1 VKKYLLL
8 FVAFLITGFAFS
20 ISLINDISYNVDI
33 SYAATD
39 VERVLTNYSI
49 QEGSYAGDID
59 IRLALQ
65 EILKLGYFTS
75 VSYNLDDNGNLEL
88 IFKPNPIVTNYEVE
102 ILGNGLLDKKNI
114 RSTISLKTNIP
125 LSLKDYQTSMKNI
138 QDLYIKNGYQFV
150 DVYSNL
156 KMTGDEITVE
166 ATEINNKKYPS
177 DTLVFIVKEYSL
189 WDLDL
194 RGELSQLD
202 KEDIKKRIGFDF
214 RKDWNNKFFLF
225 RPNAKETYP
234 SFQKIQNIL
243 NSLNQIP
250 FFSPDTNL
258 RFEVHEV
265 EENKG
270 GELLLV
276 LEGNLRRIVQEDSV
290 IVNKTSFVGNESLEE
305 FRLSDAVSNFVPL
318 GESVSN
324 LDLLYAYDNLQKL
337 YNDNGYIYTLI
348 TPKYQ
353 DQELIFEI
361 TETKVG
367 NVEITQEASAKT
379 KPYIVDSFV
388 KIKSGEIFN
397 QKKLQDT
404 YTSFM
409 GTGFFKDVKIQPIQQ
424 AQDVVGFKITPI
436 ESGKLGKLMGG
447 VTWSLPEGGQPWYQG
462 FTGQLEVQFL
472 NPFGYGQT
480 FSINTEMNPL
490 RNYYSVGFDY
500 DVIKLAG
507 SKLNLGAGIHYTV
520 SEEGKYYSNI
530 GEDAT
535 NYLSLSVAPR
545 YSIQDF
551 SSIISSF
558 TYNNY
563 KLVEGSNLNVI
574 SGSLGYL
581 YNSLDSPYRP
591 YSGQYFQVSGIGG
604 VETSNTD
611 NYYIGAT
618 TEGKLFYSF
627 YKFTLGTRLKLG
639 TVYNSSPDSNL
650 NYQFNVGGMYSVRT
664 SDFYKQ
670 EGANTLLFNTELAYE
685 LATGQVPL
693 DLIGYFDYGS
703 AQNEITNLFNDSILS
718 FGGGLRFTIPLF
730 GQIGFGY
737 GWDESLQG
745 KLWFGFGQMF

>member
-1 VKKYLLL
+1 MKKHFLL
-8 FVAFLITGFAFS
+8 FFVFLITGFAFS
-20 ISLINDISYNVDI
+20 ISLLNDISYNVDI

-39 VERVLTNYSI
+39 VERVLTNYGI
-49 QEGSYAGDID
+49 QEGYYVGDID

-75 VSYNLDDNGNLEL
+75 VSYNLDDNGNLEI

-102 ILGNGLLDKKNI
+102 ILGNGLIDKKNI
-114 RSTISLKTNIP
+114 RSSISLNTNIP
-125 LSLKDYQTSMKNI
+125 LNLNDYQTSMKNI

-150 DVYSNL
+150 DIYSNL
-156 KMTGDEITVE
+156 KMTGDEITLE
-166 ATEINNKKYPS
+166 ATEINNKKYSS

-250 FFSPDTNL
+250 FFSANTYFG
-258 RFEVHEV
+258 FEVIEI

-276 LEGNLRRIVQEDSV
+276 LEGDLRKVVPQEPV
-290 IVNKTSFVGNESLEE
+290 TVNSITFVGNESIEN
-305 FRLSDAVSNFVPL
+305 FRLNEVVNKFVPI
-318 GESVSN
+318 GEPVNN
-324 LDLLYAYDNLQKL
+324 LDILYAYDNVQKI
-337 YNDNGYIYTLI
+337 YYDNGYVYTI
-348 TPKYQ
+348 IIPKYQ
-353 DQELIFEI
+353 DEELIFEI
-361 TETKVG
+361 TEPKVG
-367 NVEITQEASAKT
+367 DVEITQEASAKT
-379 KPYIVDSFV
+379 KPYIVESLV
-388 KIKSGEIFN
+388 KIESGKVFN
-397 QKKLQDT
+397 QKQLQDT
-404 YTSFM
+404 YISFM

-424 AQDVVGFKITPI
+424 AQDVIGFRITPV

-447 VTWSLPEGGQPWYQG
+447 VTWTLPDNAEWYQG
-462 FTGQLEVQFL
+462 FTGELEVQWL

-480 FSINTEMNPL
+480 FSLNTSLNPM

-500 DVIKLAG
+500 DVIKLGG
-507 SKLNLGAGIHYTV
+507 SNLDLGAGIHYTV
-520 SEEGKYYSNI
+520 SEDGRYYSNI
-530 GEDAT
+530 GENAT

-551 SSIISSF
+551 SYITSSF

-563 KLVEGSNLNVI
+563 TLVDEDTLNVI

-591 YSGQYFQVSGIGG
+591 YNGQYFQISGIGG

-618 TEGKLFYSF
+618 TEGKLFNSF
-627 YKFTLGTRLKLG
+627 YKFTLGNRLKLG
-639 TVYNSSPDSNL
+639 TVYNSNPDSNL
-650 NYQFNVGGMYSVRT
+650 HYLFNVGGMYSVRT
-664 SDFYKQ
+664 SNFYEQKG
-670 EGANTLLFNTELAYE
+670 ENLFLFNTELAYE

-693 DLIGYFDYGS
+693 DLIAYFDYGS
-703 AQNEITNLFNDSILS
+703 AQDDISNLFGDGILS

-737 GWDESLQG
+737 GWDQDLEG
-745 KLWFGFGQMF
+745 KVWFGFGQTF

>member
-1 VKKYLLL
+1 MKKHFLL
-8 FVAFLITGFAFS
+8 FAVFLIAGFAFS
-20 ISLINDISYNVDI
+20 ITLLNDISYNVDI

-39 VERVLTNYSI
+39 VERVLTNYGI
-49 QEGSYAGDID
+49 QEGFYIGDVD

-75 VSYNLDDNGNLEL
+75 VSYNLDDNGNLEI
-88 IFKPNPIVTNYEVE
+88 IFKPNPIVSNYEVE
-102 ILGNGLLDKKNI
+102 ILGNELIDKKNI
-114 RSTISLKTNIP
+114 RSSISLNTNIP
-125 LSLKDYQTSMKNI
+125 LNLNDYQTSMKNI

-150 DVYSNL
+150 DIYSNL
-156 KMTGDEITVE
+156 KMTGDGITLE
-166 ATEINNKKYPS
+166 ATEINNKEYSS

-194 RGELSQLD
+194 RGELSKLD

-214 RKDWNNKFFLF
+214 RKDWNNKFFLL

-250 FFSPDTNL
+250 FFSANTNL
-258 RFEVHEV
+258 RFEVTEV

-276 LEGNLRRIVQEDSV
+276 LEGNLRKVVSQEPV
-290 IVNKTSFVGNESLEE
+290 TVNSISFVGNESIED
-305 FRLSDAVSNFVPL
+305 FRLNEVVNKFVPI
-318 GESVSN
+318 GEPVNN
-324 LDLLYAYDNLQKL
+324 LDILNAYDNVQKL
-337 YNDNGYIYTLI
+337 YYDSGYIYTLI

-353 DQELIFEI
+353 DEELIFEI
-361 TETKVG
+361 TEPKVG
-367 NVEITQEASAKT
+367 DVQITQEATAKT
-379 KPYIVDSFV
+379 QPYIVDSLV
-388 KIKSGEIFN
+388 KIKPGEVFN
-397 QKKLQDT
+397 QQKLQDT

-409 GTGFFKDVKIQPIQQ
+409 GTGFFKDVIIQPIQQ
-424 AQDVVGFKITPI
+424 GEDVIGFKITPI
-436 ESGKLGKLMGG
+436 ESEKLGKLMGG
-447 VTWSLPEGGQPWYQG
+447 ITWTLPEDAEWYQG
-462 FTGQLEVQFL
+462 FTGELEVQWL

-480 FSINTEMNPL
+480 FSLNTSLNPL

-500 DVIKLAG
+500 NVIKLAG
-507 SKLNLGAGIHYTV
+507 SNLDLGAGIHYTV
-520 SEEGKYYSNI
+520 SEDGEYYSNI

-551 SSIISSF
+551 SYITSSF

-563 KLVEGSNLNVI
+563 TLVAGDNLNVI
-574 SGSLGYL
+574 SGSVGYL
-581 YNSLDSPYRP
+581 YNSLDSPFRP
-591 YSGQYFQVSGIGG
+591 HKGQYFQINGIGG
-604 VETSNTD
+604 VETSNA
-611 NYYIGAT
+611 NYYIGAN

-627 YKFTLGTRLKLG
+627 YKFTLGNRLKLG
-639 TVYNSSPDSNL
+639 TVYNSNIDSNL
-650 NYQFNVGGMYSVRT
+650 HYQYNVGGMYSVRT
-664 SDFYKQ
+664 SDFYAQ
-670 EGANTLLFNTELAYE
+670 EGENVLLFNTELAYE

-693 DLIGYFDYGS
+693 DLIAYFDYGS
-703 AQNEITNLFNDSILS
+703 AQNDVSNLIGDGILS

-737 GWDESLQG
+737 GWDQDLEG
-745 KLWFGFGQMF
+745 KVWFGFGQTF